1 MCQLVSCGFVPR
13 HNRAATTVGNTAHP
27 SGTGD
32 QGVGRCD
39 RLLKC
44 PPGRETHHCPFR
56 SNWPTPVIGW
66 PYEEAQPY
74 YVPGGWRDRIFASS
88 ASDCRAIQP
97 SLLLLLL
104 LFSIWDRGVSPRPGS
119 SHWQNK
125 SHPLSQQVFIEQL
138 LCTRHCLR
146 HWGNYGK

>member
-1 MCQLVSCGFVPR
+1 MQNVPNGSAVALFR
-13 HNRAATTVGNTAHP
+13 GITEQQP
-27 SGTGD
+27 PWGTGD

-66 PYEEAQPY
+66 PYEGAQPY

-88 ASDCRAIQP
+88 ASDCRTIQP
-97 SLLLLLL
+97 SLLLLLLL

-119 SHWQNK
+119 SHRQNK

-146 HWGNYGK
+146 HWGNHAK